1 MPADARWFWHD
12 QCKLLESAQG
22 EVDPDSPRG
31 EAMDFEVSDRGKL
44 VAEQVRRFMDETIY
58 PAKW

>member
-1 MPADARWFWHD
+1 
-12 QCKLLESAQG
+12 
-22 EVDPDSPRG
+22 
-31 EAMDFEVSDRGKL
+31 MDFEVSDRGKL